1 MAVTVRT
8 VRGPPRSTT
17 TTLTARQERDVRP
30 SLTSAAE
37 EGPAPAMVKV
47 PEPPPDNTPGLLAVT
62 VRTVRAT
69 TVAPHEPRQHQPH
82 AAGGE
87 RAYEHGGHK
96 GHRPQQQAVT
106 FREEPAMLSP
116 SSPEQGVWRELLMS
130 PRSPIAVLTT
140 VSPFGDTGDDAA
152 ETAGPGEAIVGERGG
167 EGCSLCIMLQPGV
180 SAQPGREIWGRHA
193 SLTTHRGVCVCA
205 RISACSFAFPP
216 VLCR

>member
-1 MAVTVRT
+1 M
-8 VRGPPRSTT
+8 
-17 TTLTARQERDVRP
+17 RP

-37 EGPAPAMVKV
+37 EGPAPAMV
-47 PEPPPDNTPGLLAVT
+47 PEPPPDNTAGLLAAT

-87 RAYEHGGHK
+87 RAYEHDGHH

-152 ETAGPGEAIVGERGG
+152 ETAGPGEAVGGRGG
-167 EGCSLCIMLQPGV
+167 EGCSFCMLLQPGV
-180 SAQPGREIWGRHA
+180 SAQPGERTGGGMQA
-193 SLTTHRGVCVCA
+193 
-205 RISACSFAFPP
+205 
-216 VLCR
+216 